1 MFSSIFTD
9 AGEFDRESFVK
20 FVEENVHIKSPE
32 DIDKE
37 LMAAFEKFDTNK
49 NFLIS
54 KDEFHHIMMSDNMG
68 DEPLTE
74 EEADELLGNLDVDGD
89 GQLNIIGNN
98 CRVHVLCISLSC
110 WISGPICAILQ
121 PKQWAL
127 LVP

>member
-20 FVEENVHIKSPE
+20 FVEDNVHIKSPE

-54 KDEFHHIMMSDNMG
+54 KDEFRHIMTSDNMG

-98 CRVHVLCISLSC
+98 C
-110 WISGPICAILQ
+110 
-121 PKQWAL
+121 
-127 LVP
+127 